1 MSNIKEI
8 KNRIGSV
15 SFTKQITKAMKMV
28 SASKLRRS
36 QNLASPVHFYHEK
49 LKNILNNIY
58 SDIYHSV
65 FDSYIKERES
75 KNNLLV
81 VLSSDRGLCGS
92 FNSVIFRKA
101 LRHIEDCSYNNS
113 NIKVLPIGKKALKF
127 FKKREFDVIDNYSNL
142 FFNLNF
148 DTSNN
153 VSDYIISEFKNSNY
167 GKVEIIYN
175 KFINNVS
182 QKPTVKQFLPV
193 RDYVLNDNT
202 TDYIFEP
209 QSSHIGD
216 NLILD
221 YLSID
226 FYYMTLNSVISE
238 HASRM
243 VAMGKATDNATDLL
257 KDLKLIYNRTRQASI
272 TKEMLEIV
280 NGAEAL

>member
-1 MSNIKEI
+1 MSSIKEI

-36 QNLASPVHFYHEK
+36 QNLALPVHFYHEK
-49 LKNILNNIY
+49 LKGILNNIY

-65 FDSYIKERES
+65 FDLYIRDRES
-75 KNNLLV
+75 KNTLIV
-81 VLSSDRGLCGS
+81 VLASDRGLCGS
-92 FNSVIFRKA
+92 FNSMVFRKT
-101 LRHIEDCSYNNS
+101 LKHIKDSSYNN
-113 NIKVLPIGKKALKF
+113 NDIKILPIGKKALKF
-127 FKKREFDVIDNYSNL
+127 FKKRGFNIIDEYVQILSSLNL
-142 FFNLNF
+142 
-148 DTSNN
+148 
-153 VSDYIISEFKNSNY
+153 KNSNSVSNY
-167 GKVEIIYN
+167 IVSEFQNSNFGSIKIIYN

-182 QKPTVKQFLPV
+182 QKATVKEFLPLK
-193 RDYVLNDNT
+193 DYSLKENS
-202 TDYIFEP
+202 TDYIYEP
-209 QSSHIGD
+209 LSSHIG
-216 NLILD
+216 NILVSD
-221 YLSID
+221 YLSVS
-226 FYYMTLNSVISE
+226 FHYMVLNSVISE

>member
-1 MSNIKEI
+1 MSSIKEI

-36 QNLASPVHFYHEK
+36 QNLVLPVHFYHEK
-49 LKNILNNIY
+49 LKGILNNIY

-65 FDSYIKERES
+65 FDLYIRDRES
-75 KNNLLV
+75 KNTLIV
-81 VLSSDRGLCGS
+81 VLASDRGLCGS
-92 FNSVIFRKA
+92 FNSMVFRKT
-101 LRHIEDCSYNNS
+101 LKHIKDSSYNN
-113 NIKVLPIGKKALKF
+113 NDIKILPIGKKALKF
-127 FKKREFDVIDNYSNL
+127 FKKRGFNIIDKYVQLFSSLNL
-142 FFNLNF
+142 
-148 DTSNN
+148 
-153 VSDYIISEFKNSNY
+153 KNSNNISNY
-167 GKVEIIYN
+167 IVSEFQNSNFGSIKIIYN

-182 QKPTVKQFLPV
+182 QKATVKEFLPLK
-193 RDYVLNDNT
+193 DYSLKENS
-202 TDYIFEP
+202 TDYIYEP
-209 QSSHIGD
+209 LSSHIG
-216 NLILD
+216 NILVSD
-221 YLSID
+221 YLSVS
-226 FYYMTLNSVISE
+226 FHYMVLNSVISE